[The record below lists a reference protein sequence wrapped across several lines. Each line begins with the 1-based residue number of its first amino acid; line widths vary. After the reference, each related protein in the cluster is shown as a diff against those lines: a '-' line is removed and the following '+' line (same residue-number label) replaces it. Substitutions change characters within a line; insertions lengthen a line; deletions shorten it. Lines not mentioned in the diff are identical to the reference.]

1 LRPSPFKGFHFPV
14 GQAFNCAN
22 QKLAF
27 DALFVIFCLVK
38 VNQDRR
44 DSSATASKRMADDGD
59 NMTSEA
65 RAKPAYGRDHP
76 G

>member
-1 LRPSPFKGFHFPV
+1 VRFK
-14 GQAFNCAN
+14 
-22 QKLAF
+22 KLAF
-27 DALFVIFCLVK
+27 DPLFVIFCLGK

-44 DSSATASKRMADDGD
+44 DISAAASKRMADDGD

-65 RAKPAYGRDHP
+65 RAKPAYGRGDF

>member
-1 LRPSPFKGFHFPV
+1 LRPSPFEGFHFPV
-14 GQAFNCAN
+14 RQASDGAI

-27 DALFVIFCLVK
+27 DPLFVIFYLGK
-38 VNQDRR
+38 VNLDRR
-44 DSSATASKRMADDGD
+44 DISAAASKRMAGGDD

-65 RAKPAYGRDHP
+65 RDKPAYGRGNP